1 MSDDGRMPLSGH
13 LRELRNRL
21 FKAALAVVAG
31 AVIGWVYYDEI
42 FAKLRK
48 PFDDYQA
55 KAAASGH
62 VVELTLNGIT
72 SAFTLKLDVAIFVG
86 LVLATPVWTYQ
97 LWAFLRPALHAK
109 ERRYTLGF
117 VLAATPLFLCGIAL
131 GYLILPSAINILL
144 GLTPSEVANLPTVSE
159 YLSFVL
165 RLTFAFGIAFLMPVV
180 VVALNFAGVLS
191 AERLRSWWRGAILG
205 VFVFCAVI
213 TPTPDPWNMTLL
225 AIPML
230 ILLLIAWA
238 IAWWHD
244 RRVTRREAATTWA
257 DEEGSP
263 IARAEPVESAS
274 PIEPT
279 DPNAD

>member
-1 MSDDGRMPLSGH
+1 MPLSGH

-21 FKAALAVVAG
+21 LKAAIAILFGTIV
-31 AVIGWVYYDEI
+31 GWIFYDRI
-42 FAKLRK
+42 FTFLRK

-55 KAAASGH
+55 KAQAH
-62 VVELTLNGIT
+62 HQVVELTLNGIT

-86 LVLATPVWTYQ
+86 VVLATPVWTYQ
-97 LWAFLRPALHAK
+97 LWAFLRPGLHRK

-117 VLAATPLFLCGIAL
+117 VCAATPLFLAGVGLAF
-131 GYLILPSAINILL
+131 LILPKAIDILL
-144 GLTPSEVANLPTVSE
+144 ELTPPGVANLPTVSE

-165 RLTFAFGIAFLMPVV
+165 RLALAFGLAFLMPVL

-191 AERLRSWWRGAILG
+191 AERLRSWWRGAVLG

-230 ILLLIAWA
+230 VLLLIAWV

-244 RRVTRREAATTWA
+244 RRKSRRLAAEGLH
-257 DEEGSP
+257 DDEGSA
-263 IARAEPVESAS
+263 IAPAEPL
-274 PIEPT
+274 EPAPPY
-279 DPNAD
+279 DLDGP